1 LVVAYLVISFIRLR
15 KQLKA
20 IFYGTESEQFK
31 SLQTMFLVVTIAFT
45 LKAISLDLQVL
56 VTKKVCNVF
65 AIWILDCIF
74 SICIAYMIVLGII
87 SMYWANKKPA
97 APTTNAP
104 LILAR

>member
-1 LVVAYLVISFIRLR
+1 MAYLLISFIRLR

-56 VTKKVCNVF
+56 VTNKVCNVF

-87 SMYWANKKPA
+87 RMYWANKKPA
-97 APTTNAP
+97 APTTTAP